1 MHSIKSAISRY
12 AIDRYPSLPRC
23 DLVVPLVVA
32 PNYYLGGLGS
42 NPVKALS
49 LSGIFSGIA

>member
-12 AIDRYPSLPRC
+12 AIDRYPSLPRS

-49 LSGIFSGIA
+49 LSGVFSGIA